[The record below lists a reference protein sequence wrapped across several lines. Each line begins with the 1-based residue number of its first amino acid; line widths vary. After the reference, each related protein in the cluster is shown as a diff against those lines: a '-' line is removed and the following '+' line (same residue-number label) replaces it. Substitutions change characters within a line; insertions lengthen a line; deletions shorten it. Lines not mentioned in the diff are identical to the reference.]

1 MPELT
6 DLSVIRTLCE
16 KYDFALSKGF
26 GQNFIINPGLPPKIV
41 DASGVDKN
49 WGVLEIGPGI
59 GVLTKELASRAAK
72 VVSIEVDERLPPLL
86 AETMAGVDNFKLVL
100 QDVLKV
106 DLRALIEEEFPGMP
120 VAVCANLP
128 YYITSPIVMKLLGDR
143 LPIQNLTVMVQKEA
157 ADRLAAAPGTRASSA
172 ISCAVSYYATSKLM
186 FTAAPGSFYPAPKV
200 TSAVVRMDI
209 RPAPAV
215 QVEDENG
222 YFALIR
228 AAFGQRRKTAANAIA
243 SGLGLPKEKV
253 IAAIEAAGFDARIR
267 PEALTL
273 EDFAKI
279 QQALGWGN
287 WQATVASVTGLVA
300 KENIVGTMGILYG
313 GGDATVYQT
322 LASKFTEPSGLSF
335 LLFNLL
341 CAPCFAAM
349 GAIKREMNSA
359 KWFWFAIG
367 YQCGLA
373 YLVSLVVYQI
383 GVLITAGT
391 FGVGTVVAF
400 LIIAFFLYMLF
411 RPNKNAQFA
420 KIKTN

>member
-41 DASGVDKN
+41 DASGVDKS

-59 GVLTKELASRAAK
+59 GVLTKELAQRAAK

-186 FTAAPGSFYPAPKV
+186 FTAAAGGVCPGPHGAPPPGGGGGVGCFFGQNRPDKRGGGLGDQPLYRAMAWSTPWDSRQV
-200 TSAVVRMDI
+200 TASAARAMAASMACRSGPVNLLRTQSAMSLSGWGL
-209 RPAPAV
+209 PPTPT
-215 QVEDENG
+215 
-222 YFALIR
+222 LIR
-228 AAFGQRRKTAANAIA
+228 
-243 SGLGLPKEKV
+243 
-253 IAAIEAAGFDARIR
+253 
-267 PEALTL
+267 
-273 EDFAKI
+273 
-279 QQALGWGN
+279 GN
-287 WQATVASVTGLVA
+287 WSVPRWAMMFFSPLCPPADPLRRTRSLPWGR
-300 KENIVGTMGILYG
+300 ETSSEITSTRSGGIL
-313 GGDATVYQT
+313 
-322 LASKFTEPSGLSF
+322 
-335 LLFNLL
+335 
-341 CAPCFAAM
+341 
-349 GAIKREMNSA
+349 
-359 KWFWFAIG
+359 
-367 YQCGLA
+367 
-373 YLVSLVVYQI
+373 
-383 GVLITAGT
+383 
-391 FGVGTVVAF
+391 
-400 LIIAFFLYMLF
+400 
-411 RPNKNAQFA
+411 
-420 KIKTN
+420 

>member
-41 DASGVDKN
+41 DASGVDKS
-49 WGVLEIGPGI
+49 WGVMEIGPGI
-59 GVLTKELASRAAK
+59 GVLTKELAQRAAK

-200 TSAVVRMDI
+200 TSA
-209 RPAPAV
+209 PAV
-215 QVEDENG
+215 QVEDEDG

-243 SGLGLPKEKV
+243 SGLGLPKDKV

-273 EDFAKI
+273 EDFAAV
-279 QQALGWGN
+279 Q
-287 WQATVASVTGLVA
+287 
-300 KENIVGTMGILYG
+300 
-313 GGDATVYQT
+313 
-322 LASKFTEPSGLSF
+322 
-335 LLFNLL
+335 
-341 CAPCFAAM
+341 
-349 GAIKREMNSA
+349 REL
-359 KWFWFAIG
+359 K
-367 YQCGLA
+367 
-373 YLVSLVVYQI
+373 
-383 GVLITAGT
+383 
-391 FGVGTVVAF
+391 
-400 LIIAFFLYMLF
+400 
-411 RPNKNAQFA
+411 
-420 KIKTN
+420 

>member
-6 DLSVIRTLCE
+6 DLSYVRALCE

-26 GQNFIINPGLPPKIV
+26 GQNFIINPGLPLKIV
-41 DASGVDKN
+41 DASGVDRRY
-49 WGVLEIGPGI
+49 GVIEIGPGI
-59 GVLTKELASRAAK
+59 GVLTRELARRAAK

-86 AETMAGVDNFKLVL
+86 EETMAGVDNFKLVMN
-100 QDVLKV
+100 DVLKV

-143 LPIQNLTVMVQKEA
+143 LPVESLSVMVQKED

-172 ISCAVSYYATSKLM
+172 ISCAVSYYAKSKMM

-209 RPAPAV
+209 RPTPAV
-215 QVEDENG
+215 QVEDEDG

-243 SGLGLPKEKV
+243 SGLGRSKETV

-279 QQALGWGN
+279 QQAL
-287 WQATVASVTGLVA
+287 
-300 KENIVGTMGILYG
+300 
-313 GGDATVYQT
+313 
-322 LASKFTEPSGLSF
+322 
-335 LLFNLL
+335 
-341 CAPCFAAM
+341 AA
-349 GAIKREMNSA
+349 
-359 KWFWFAIG
+359 
-367 YQCGLA
+367 Q
-373 YLVSLVVYQI
+373 
-383 GVLITAGT
+383 
-391 FGVGTVVAF
+391 
-400 LIIAFFLYMLF
+400 
-411 RPNKNAQFA
+411 
-420 KIKTN
+420 